1 MTPPPHRTLGRIL
14 ALTGGVGGAKLA
26 LGLANIVD
34 PGQVTFLVNT
44 GDDFDHLGLRI
55 CPDID
60 TLLYTLCDEANPET
74 GWGRRDETW
83 HCLEALEQLG
93 GETWFR
99 LGDRD
104 LATHLTR
111 TLALARGETLTAV
124 TEKLA
129 ARLGIRHPVLP
140 MCDQTVATMV
150 ETTAGELAFQHYFVR
165 ERCVPV
171 VTGFRFAG
179 SEQARLGPE
188 LQALLSAPDLD
199 GIVICPSNPF
209 VSVDPILA
217 IPGLRTAL
225 TAARAPVIAVSPII
239 QGAAIKGPTA
249 KMMAELGVPRDAL
262 AVARH
267 YAGLLDGFI
276 LDSQDD
282 HLIDDVRDLGMD
294 AIATPTLMLTLQDK
308 MNLAARAVDFIN
320 HISRSNTP

>member
-1 MTPPPHRTLGRIL
+1 MTRPLRRIL

-26 LGLANIVD
+26 LGLANVLQ

-60 TLLYTLCDEANPET
+60 TLLYTLSDEANPET
-74 GWGRRDETW
+74 GWGRRNETW
-83 HCLEALEQLG
+83 HCLEALDQLG

-111 TLALARGETLTAV
+111 TLALARGESLTAV
-124 TEKLA
+124 TASLA
-129 ARLGIRHPVLP
+129 SHLGIPHPVLP
-140 MCDQTVATMV
+140 MTDQPVATMIG
-150 ETTAGELAFQHYFVR
+150 TAQGELAFQQYFVR
-165 ERCVPV
+165 DRCAPA

-179 SEQARLGPE
+179 SEQAGINPQIE
-188 LQALLSAPDLD
+188 ALLAAPDLD

-209 VSVDPILA
+209 VSVDPILTL
-217 IPGLRTAL
+217 PGMRAAL
-225 TAARAPVIAVSPII
+225 AAASAPVVAVSPII
-239 QGAAIKGPTA
+239 QGAAVKGPTA
-249 KMMAELGVPRDAL
+249 KMMAELGVPQDAL

-267 YAGLLDGFI
+267 YGDLLDGFI
-276 LDSQDD
+276 LDSHDASLVEAVQS
-282 HLIDDVRDLGMD
+282 LGMD

-308 MNLAARAVDFIN
+308 MNLALATLDFIS
-320 HISRSNTP
+320 HIVTSNAP